1 MSDINPIEEVLK
13 LVDAVGKL
21 SAKVDSI
28 QADLKGMPA
37 LIQRHDSR
45 LDQID
50 LSLQRGNQKFTKI
63 EERLEKYDARID
75 KLEQLDGEKAKNT
88 IRIVSQYVL
97 VAIAGAIITNI
108 PAIISALAK

>member
-1 MSDINPIEEVLK
+1 MNIDEEVIK
-13 LVDAVGKL
+13 LVDAVGQL

-50 LSLQRGNQKFTKI
+50 LSLQRGNQKFSKMD
-63 EERLEKYDARID
+63 EKLERIDARLD
-75 KLEQLDGEKAKNT
+75 KLEQADGEKAKNT
-88 IRIVSQYVL
+88 IRTVSQYVL